1 MANFN
6 THDFKGNASNHNIA
20 KQINVQNSEN
30 TSPSTR
36 KTTTNPMIW
45 FLERLYD
52 NNNYN
57 ESSIFIITHQI
68 ILTRYPSFAP
78 LFLTKLS
85 DNIHFDNNIKS
96 IYKSQIYLFIHSKL
110 IALSN
115 LLSLIDEIEELVKT
129 SNIPPTTSGLEL
141 YARIRN
147 WWNEKMVMELGH
159 NQSTKWV
166 VKNGKDNDWFFWA
179 AVLTPNGYIWTPGYV
194 EMIFHSS
201 CYVQIVGGVLGGC
214 DYIMMEYMDLCAFG

>member
-20 KQINVQNSEN
+20 KQINVKNV
-30 TSPSTR
+30 SPSTT
-36 KTTTNPMIW
+36 KITGNPLVM

-68 ILTRYPSFAP
+68 ILHRYPSFAP
-78 LFLTKLS
+78 LLLTKLC
-85 DNIHFDNNIKS
+85 DKIHFGNNIKS
-96 IYKSQIYLFIHSKL
+96 IYKSQLYLFIHSKL
-110 IALSN
+110 TQLSN
-115 LLSLIDEIEELVKT
+115 LSPLVDEIEELVST
-129 SNIPPTTSGLEL
+129 SNIPPITSGLEL
-141 YARIRN
+141 YVRIRN
-147 WWNEKMVMELGH
+147 WWNEKMIIELEY